1 NAIAFTDLH
10 IASEQPYIRNGY
22 WSMTGTGT
30 QKAANFP
37 VSINEFNFSHN
48 ERTLSLNVD
57 VVLNLMDAKDKG
69 FSGQTT
75 VSVSGEIE
83 QVQETVGDVVV
94 TRQQWKHKS
103 TKLSDILIDAKMG
116 AFSLEGRLSMYE
128 ENPVYGNGFRG
139 EINATFMPGPTIKA
153 IAQFGNAKGVRYWY
167 ADALVRLPSPTSPGF
182 SLYGFGGG
190 MYYHMTLEREDIPQH
205 AFVTTTGNADKTT
218 IGASRSNAR
227 YVP

>member
-1 NAIAFTDLH
+1 DETEYQFIVQPGKKIKASVLAAEIELLPNSSIMVTKQEEKLKPEAVLHGNISIQQGSKVTLNAIAFTDLH

-75 VSVSGEIE
+75 VSITGELE
-83 QVQETVGDVVV
+83 QAQETVGEVVV
-94 TRQQWKHKS
+94 KRQQWKHKS

-128 ENPVYGNGFRG
+128 EDPIYGNGFRG
-139 EINATFMPGPTIKA
+139 ELDATF
-153 IAQFGNAKGVRYWY
+153 
-167 ADALVRLPSPTSPGF
+167 
-182 SLYGFGGG
+182 
-190 MYYHMTLEREDIPQH
+190 
-205 AFVTTTGNADKTT
+205 
-218 IGASRSNAR
+218 
-227 YVP
+227 